1 MASSEDDIQRVLN
14 EVAERGVRFVEMWF
28 VDLLGFPRR
37 FTTMSGDLRA
47 YLEDGVG
54 FDGSSVPGYVAIEES
69 DLVAMPD
76 TSTFVVLPGDDD
88 GGRTAR
94 VFCEVLDPD
103 GSPFEGD
110 PRHVLRRALDQLSKR
125 GWTYYVGPEVEYFY
139 LEDSRVPEITDRGGY
154 FDAPPLDR
162 GEALRR
168 ETVRMLED
176 IGIRAELA
184 HHEVAFSQQE
194 INMRYAD
201 ALRMADNVM
210 AYRHAVKEVAR
221 RHGIIATFMPKP
233 VFGINGSGMHVHQSL
248 FEGDANLFF
257 DPDADDHLSR
267 MARGF
272 IAGLLKHAPE
282 ITAITNQWVN
292 SYKRLVPGY
301 EAPVYISW
309 GRRNR
314 SALVRVPMYQPGKE
328 RALRA
333 EYRSPDPACNP
344 YLAFSVMLSAGLSG
358 IDGGYDL
365 PDPQEDDIHHLSPS
379 DREAR
384 GIGTLPSTLAEA
396 LDLMEGSDLVRRTL
410 GDHIFER
417 FIRSRRE
424 EWVTYHQHVSDWEI
438 DRYLHVL

>member
-1 MASSEDDIQRVLN
+1 
-14 EVAERGVRFVEMWF
+14 MWF

-221 RHGIIATFMPKP
+221 RHGIVATFMPKP

-344 YLAFSVMLSAGLSG
+344 YLAFSVMLAAGLSG